1 MKEGRSEALLGL
13 LQDGDDNPE
22 AARITVGSLLGYTV
36 AYSLLEQGSARY
48 ALDWSGPPR
57 LVDET
62 GEPLDPWTPAYDA
75 LAADHDGVAA
85 FETWL
90 DHHGVRR
97 DIEFPLVE
105 REAEQPPA
113 EPTQWFGVLAPVCI
127 GVFKRRTV
135 LGVTDSG
142 ILICKPRSE
151 DHRAASFAS
160 QSFRDGGRVYTKRI
174 LDRHPGGL
182 LLEGR
187 ARHFRWAEITSL
199 VARNRRFSRRAQLTA
214 SDGSTVTLRWYFT
227 AHSEGQIW
235 PFVTHYLGDRF
246 TIEPRNR

>member
-1 MKEGRSEALLGL
+1 M
-13 LQDGDDNPE
+13 D
-22 AARITVGSLLGYTV
+22 
-36 AYSLLEQGSARY
+36 
-48 ALDWSGPPR
+48 
-57 LVDET
+57 
-62 GEPLDPWTPAYDA
+62 PAYDA